1 MLRSIFSIFKPGY
14 KFKQIRFKLVRLSV
28 YLATLAATK
37 KISLTE
43 DDLVRALRSHE
54 TIAIQAL
61 YDMYSGALLGVISR
75 IVQQSEIAEDL
86 LQETFVKIWNSAES
100 YDSSKGR
107 LFTWMINVARNIAID
122 KLRSKDFRNSHKN
135 QDIENNVDF
144 IDSQKKIT
152 FNADTLGLRDM
163 VTALKPEFN
172 DVLNMVYFKGYTHV
186 EAAEELNLPLGTVK
200 TRIRMAIMELRKHF
214 N

>member
-1 MLRSIFSIFKPGY
+1 
-14 KFKQIRFKLVRLSV
+14 
-28 YLATLAATK
+28 LAPNN

-43 DDLVRALRSHE
+43 EDLVRALKDRE
-54 TIAIQAL
+54 KIAIQAL
-61 YDMYSGALLGVISR
+61 YDMYSGALLGVIFR
-75 IVQQSEIAEDL
+75 IVQHSEIAEDL
-86 LQETFVKIWNSAES
+86 LQDTFIKIWHSADS
-100 YDSSKGR
+100 YDSTKGR
-107 LFTWMINVARNIAID
+107 LFTWMINIARNLSID
-122 KLRSKDFRNSHKN
+122 KLRSKDFRNANKN

-144 IDSQKKIT
+144 IDQQKKVT
-152 FNADTLGLRDM
+152 FNADTMGLKDM

-172 DVLNMVYFKGYTHV
+172 SVLDMVYFKGYTHV

>member
-1 MLRSIFSIFKPGY
+1 
-14 KFKQIRFKLVRLSV
+14 
-28 YLATLAATK
+28 LAATK
-37 KISLTE
+37 KISLSE
-43 DDLVRALRSHE
+43 EDLVRALKGQE

-61 YDMYSGALLGVISR
+61 YDMYSGALLGVITR
-75 IVQQSEIAEDL
+75 IVQHAEVAEDL
-86 LQETFVKIWNSAES
+86 LQETFIKIWNSADN

-107 LFTWMINVARNIAID
+107 LFTWMINVARNLAID
-122 KLRSKDFRNSHKN
+122 KLRSKDFRNSSKN

-144 IDSQKKIT
+144 IDSQKRLT
-152 FNADTLGLRDM
+152 FNADTLGLREM